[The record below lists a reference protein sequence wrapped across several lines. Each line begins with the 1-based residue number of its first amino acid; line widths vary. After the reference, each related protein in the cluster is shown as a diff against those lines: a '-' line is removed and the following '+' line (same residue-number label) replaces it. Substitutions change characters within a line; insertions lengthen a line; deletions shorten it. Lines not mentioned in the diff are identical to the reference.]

1 MPKVIF
7 LDDGGVMNDNDR
19 RPEPWRLLVGAL
31 LSSDACGHPR
41 AGARGAVGGGVRGS
55 PGGAGLL
62 LRTAAQGLGRVPAT
76 GGSIGGMTRV
86 DTLAGG
92 TQHLWIDVLPGGR
105 AAVYEASRGGGDYR
119 VFALS
124 IESGEVTELTSGRF
138 PRYSQGYLLFTDLE
152 GTTLL
157 AQPFDPESLELS
169 GAATP
174 IAEGLRS
181 PTQSWNYYSVSQTG
195 SLYYSTGT
203 GSTGGLR
210 LVVVDLETG
219 DKDFLALAP
228 RFINEV
234 NWSPDGQSVAYS
246 GGVERDS
253 EANIYT
259 YDVELGTER
268 QLTFEGINRF
278 PVFSPDG
285 NRVAFMSIRE
295 GTDGYDLFVK
305 TLDDD
310 EPARSIISLP
320 IHQVPVQWL
329 SDTLIVFEQGTSPEA
344 PADLWMLDLSDPN
357 SPTAEVYLEDRD
369 VNLRDIVVSPDGD
382 LAAYTSD
389 ETGSNDVYI
398 RSFPVFGERTPVSR
412 GGGEF
417 PFWSPDGD
425 TVYYWTLSGT
435 GGGGRDAF
443 VAARIGRNP
452 TAVLSTDT
460 LFTGDYFR
468 PASHLHPEG
477 DRLIVAQQA
486 DLSATTEGTAE
497 EPVRFIVVTNWAE
510 ELRRRAGN

>member
-1 MPKVIF
+1 M
-7 LDDGGVMNDNDR
+7 
-19 RPEPWRLLVGAL
+19 
-31 LSSDACGHPR
+31 
-41 AGARGAVGGGVRGS
+41 
-55 PGGAGLL
+55 
-62 LRTAAQGLGRVPAT
+62 
-76 GGSIGGMTRV
+76 
-86 DTLAGG
+86 
-92 TQHLWIDVLPGGR
+92 
-105 AAVYEASRGGGDYR
+105 
-119 VFALS
+119 FALS

-181 PTQSWNYYSVSQTG
+181 PTRGWNYYSASQTG

-219 DKDFLALAP
+219 DEDFLALAP

-234 NWSPDGQSVAYS
+234 NWSPNGQSVAYS

-268 QLTFEGINRF
+268 QLTFEGLNRL

-285 NRVAFMSIRE
+285 NRVAFMSNRE
-295 GTDGYDLFVK
+295 GTDAYDLFVK

-310 EPARSIISLP
+310 EPATLIIELP
-320 IHQVPVQWL
+320 NTQAPVQWP
-329 SDTLIVFEQGTSPEA
+329 SDSLIVFEQGTSNTA

-357 SPTAEVYLEDRD
+357 SPTAEVYLEQGD
-369 VNLRDIVVSPDGD
+369 VNFRDIVVSPDGD

-398 RSFPVFGERTPVSR
+398 RSFPVFGERTPVSQ
-412 GGGEF
+412 GGGEY

-435 GGGGRDAF
+435 GGGGRDTF

-452 TAVLSTDT
+452 TEVLSRDT

-468 PASHLHPEG
+468 PASHLHPVG
-477 DRLIVAQQA
+477 DRLIVAQRA